1 MLKHRLF
8 FGILMSALFIAVV
21 IFDGWLDGSIT
32 ALADD
37 DKPIQGTV
45 FCLLIALLA
54 IPAQLE
60 LSKLAAAKN
69 LKIFLPVSIIS
80 SILFATNGYL
90 LQFIE
95 IRPEIYLIFL
105 SAFVLFALL
114 LYQYMFHSISGV
126 LANCGASY
134 FSILY
139 LGLLSGFCVSTR
151 LEFGT
156 WPLLMFIVVVKSA
169 DIGAYT
175 IGSMFGR
182 HKFSPK
188 ISPGKTWEGM
198 GGAVAF
204 AIIVAI
210 GFAASCDIMSWWF
223 AIIFGACLAFIGQIG
238 DLVESMIKRD
248 AEQKDS
254 ANKVPG
260 FGGILDIIDSPL
272 VAAPF
277 GYLFFILSF

>member
-1 MLKHRLF
+1 L
-8 FGILMSALFIAVV
+8 
-21 IFDGWLDGSIT
+21 
-32 ALADD
+32 
-37 DKPIQGTV
+37 
-45 FCLLIALLA
+45 
-54 IPAQLE
+54 
-60 LSKLAAAKN
+60 
-69 LKIFLPVSIIS
+69 
-80 SILFATNGYL
+80 
-90 LQFIE
+90 
-95 IRPEIYLIFL
+95 
-105 SAFVLFALL
+105 VLFALL
-114 LYQYMFHSISGV
+114 LYQYLSHKISGV

-139 LGLLSGFCVSTR
+139 LVLLSSFCVSMR
-151 LEFGT
+151 LEFGL
-156 WPLLMFIVVVKSA
+156 WPLLMFVFVVKSA

-175 IGSMFGR
+175 IGSMFGKR
-182 HKFSPK
+182 KFSPK

-198 GGAVAF
+198 AGAVIF

-210 GFAASCDIMSWWF
+210 GFAVSCDIMSGWF
-223 AIIFGACLAFIGQIG
+223 AIFFGFCLAFIGQIG

-277 GYLFFILSF
+277 GYLFFMMGF

>member
-1 MLKHRLF
+1 MLRNRLF
-8 FGILMSALFIAVV
+8 FGTLMTAFFIAVV
-21 IFDGWLDGSIT
+21 VFDGWLDGSIT
-32 ALADD
+32 ADQADD
-37 DKPIQGTV
+37 KHIQGTV

-69 LKIFLPVSIIS
+69 LRIFTPVTIIS
-80 SILFATNGYL
+80 SIVFANSGYL
-90 LQFIE
+90 LQFTE
-95 IRPEIYLIFL
+95 IRPDNCLIFL
-105 SAFVLFALL
+105 LAFVLFALL
-114 LYQYMFHSISGV
+114 LYQYIFYKTSGV

-134 FSILY
+134 FSIVY
-139 LGLLSGFCVSTR
+139 LGLLSSFCVAMR
-151 LEFGT
+151 LEFGL
-156 WPLLMFIVVVKSA
+156 WHLLMFVFVVKCS

-175 IGSMFGR
+175 IGTMFGK

-188 ISPGKTWEGM
+188 ISPAKSWEGM

-210 GFAASCDIMSWWF
+210 GFAVSCDIMSWWF
-223 AIIFGACLAFIGQIG
+223 AIIFGLCLAFIGQIG

-248 AEQKDS
+248 AEKKDS

-277 GYLFFILSF
+277 GYLFFTLGF